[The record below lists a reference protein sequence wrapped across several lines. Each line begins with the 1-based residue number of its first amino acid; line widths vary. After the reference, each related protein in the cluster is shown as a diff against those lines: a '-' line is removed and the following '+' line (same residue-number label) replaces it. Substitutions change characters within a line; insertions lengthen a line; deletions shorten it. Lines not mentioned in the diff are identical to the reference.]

1 MGGPSSPRALDAE
14 VAKEVAE
21 GRSLVKAIGATSATA
36 PLVELKITRRK
47 VHAEDVS
54 IRIHYAGVCHS
65 DIHTVKGDWG
75 PQKYPLVVGHEIVGI
90 VDAVGANVKGF
101 KVGEKVGV
109 GCMVDSCR
117 SCHCCTKGE
126 EQYCA
131 MGMVGTYGGSFKH
144 DRHNGDFGR
153 RTMGGYSTGIVV
165 DQKFVLRVPESLDF
179 KSVAPLLCAGITVYS
194 PMQHFGLR
202 PNDTFAVAGL
212 GGLGHMAV
220 KFGKAF
226 GCHVTVLSRGET
238 KRADALK
245 LGADAYLNTSNEAEL
260 KASAGKFSFLLDT
273 VANQHE
279 IGTYIA
285 LTGIDAKIIVVG
297 GSPMLNVQ
305 PFGLIMGRRTI
316 AGSLIGGIR
325 ETQEML
331 DLCGRKGIVS
341 DCEMFPPTADAVNK
355 AWERCLDSSLRYRAV
370 IDMTKA

>member
-1 MGGPSSPRALDAE
+1 MH
-14 VAKEVAE
+14 
-21 GRSLVKAIGATSATA
+21 RS
-36 PLVELKITRRK
+36 
-47 VHAEDVS
+47 
-54 IRIHYAGVCHS
+54 
-65 DIHTVKGDWG
+65 
-75 PQKYPLVVGHEIVGI
+75 VVGHEIVGL

-153 RTMGGYSTGIVV
+153 RTNGGYSTGIVV
-165 DQKFVLRVPESLDF
+165 DQKFVLRVPDSLDF

-202 PNDTFAVAGL
+202 PNDTLAVAGL

-226 GCHVTVLSRGET
+226 GCHVTVLSRGEA
-238 KRADALK
+238 KREDAIK